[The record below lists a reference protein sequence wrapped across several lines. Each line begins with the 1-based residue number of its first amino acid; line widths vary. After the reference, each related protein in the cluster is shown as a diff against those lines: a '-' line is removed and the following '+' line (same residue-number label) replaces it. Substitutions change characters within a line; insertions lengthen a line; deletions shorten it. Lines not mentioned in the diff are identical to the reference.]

1 MKDHEGD
8 ISKSIQLRIKC
19 LKEHTDLSIIKGGGV
34 NELMEREVIIS
45 SRENSTYED

>member
-8 ISKSIQLRIKC
+8 VSKSIQLRIKC
-19 LKEHTDLSIIKGGGV
+19 LKEHTDLSVIRGGV
-34 NELMEREVIIS
+34 NEVMERAVIIS

>member
-8 ISKSIQLRIKC
+8 VSKSTQLRNEC
-19 LKEHTDLSIIKGGGV
+19 LKEHTDLSIIKGEV
-34 NELMEREVIIS
+34 NEVMERVVIIS